1 MSLHNMETAAMNE
14 QSRYSILIEW
24 SDEDQAYLVTLPEWA
39 GNVLM
44 PVTHGAT
51 YVEAVSNGQ
60 DVLKMLIDS
69 AREQGK
75 AVPQPRVFESLER
88 VG

>member
-1 MSLHNMETAAMNE
+1 MNE
-14 QSRYSILIEW
+14 QLRYSILIEW
-24 SDEDQAYLVTLPEWA
+24 SDEDHAYLVTLPEWA

-60 DVLKMLIDS
+60 DVLKMLIGS
-69 AREQGK
+69 AHEQGRPL
-75 AVPQPRVFESLER
+75 PQPRTVESLER

>member
-1 MSLHNMETAAMNE
+1 MNE
-14 QSRYSILIEW
+14 QSCYSILIEW

-39 GNVLM
+39 ESVLM
-44 PVTHGAT
+44 PVTHGAA
-51 YVEAVSNGQ
+51 YDEAVSNAQ

-69 AREQGK
+69 AREQGR
-75 AVPQPRVFESLER
+75 PLPLPRTVESLER